1 MSGLDTHQ
9 VLDTVQSEESSSGV
23 HRSMV
28 EEEVRVERMDVDT
41 VTAGLVIKLEL
52 VQIQNKARL
61 IHCS

>member
-23 HRSMV
+23 NRSMV
-28 EEEVRVERMDVDT
+28 EEEVGVERVDMDT

-61 IHCS
+61 IHCC